1 MNTRNNCSLG
11 LITAIFVLCPL
22 ASALADDAGVV
33 KTLSGKVS
41 VKRGNDLLE
50 ARQGM
55 TVQTSDQIMTGDK
68 STVGITLNDN
78 TLLTAGGNAILSLD
92 RFKFDPRT
100 EKGELE
106 ANVKRGSLSVI
117 SGKLAKSSPENVQ
130 FKTASVTLG
139 VRGTEFIIEV
149 ADR

>member
-1 MNTRNNCSLG
+1 MKARICRPG
-11 LITAIFVLCPL
+11 LLVMLIALCHVAP
-22 ASALADDAGVV
+22 ALAGDAGVV
-33 KTLSGKVS
+33 KTLKGKVS
-41 VKRGNDLLE
+41 VQRGNELLD
-50 ARQGM
+50 AGLGM
-55 TVQTSDQIMTGDK
+55 VVQTADRIVTGEK
-68 STVGITLNDN
+68 SAVGITLKDN
-78 TLLTAGGNAILSLD
+78 TLLTAGPNAVLSLD
-92 RFKFDPRT
+92 RFKFDPKT

-106 ANVKRGSLSVI
+106 ANVRRGSLSVI